1 MGLIGVFGPLPR
13 SGKRVKVPAPVQPL
27 AFFNLFQTFSQCYFF
42 FLLAFLSLRGLRL
55 RVGHRKCCDVSCM
68 TAESK
73 QTHNDFETEQAEQND
88 FNDFEILRSKKG
100 QRPKSSSGWAEA
112 VEVVLRVRITTVSW
126 TSQRKKRKTSVDI
139 TVTKAGTSNAAHKAQ
154 PLFKPSFVQ
163 RLSDLLPKLL
173 LDCAVCTLKNPF

>member
-1 MGLIGVFGPLPR
+1 
-13 SGKRVKVPAPVQPL
+13 
-27 AFFNLFQTFSQCYFF
+27 
-42 FLLAFLSLRGLRL
+42 
-55 RVGHRKCCDVSCM
+55 M

-139 TVTKAGTSNAAHKAQ
+139 TVTKAGTNAARLN
-154 PLFKPSFVQ
+154 LFEPSFVQ